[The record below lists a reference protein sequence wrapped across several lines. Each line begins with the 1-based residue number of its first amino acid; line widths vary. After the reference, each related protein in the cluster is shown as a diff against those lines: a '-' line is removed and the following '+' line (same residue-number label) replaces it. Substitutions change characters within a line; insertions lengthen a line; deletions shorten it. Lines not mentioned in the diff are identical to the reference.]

1 MIASFQRIVYHWDA
15 RVHVHLTAF
24 AYHPT
29 TCQCNPRS
37 RISWRN
43 IRKARRQARILH
55 ETNVHLRN
63 KLAEPAEELARP
75 GHFCDS
81 SRTITMNHRTRST
94 VKSLELAG
102 NEKSRLDRLAILS
115 LLFYSSSERQPSAC
129 VVPPP
134 SALRNSSGKSEPQ
147 SGASSWLGKQNI
159 SWRTRLGLSPFAL
172 RLSSQPILHPPP
184 RHFSFGKS
192 GPRNCVGGTTQR
204 RSIRKV
210 KLLGEINN
218 SPILS
223 S

>member
-1 MIASFQRIVYHWDA
+1 MRKVPR
-15 RVHVHLTAF
+15 RV
-24 AYHPT
+24 
-29 TCQCNPRS
+29 
-37 RISWRN
+37 
-43 IRKARRQARILH
+43 RILH

-115 LLFYSSSERQPSAC
+115 LLFLSYSSGERQPSTC

-147 SGASSWLGKQNI
+147 SGASSWLAKQNI
-159 SWRTRLGLSPFAL
+159 SWRNRLGLSPFAL
-172 RLSSQPILHPPP
+172 RLFSQPILHPPP

-210 KLLGEINN
+210 KLLGGINN
-218 SPILS
+218 LPILPP
-223 S
+223 